1 VYWVHWF
8 IFKSDSKDRYR
19 WCFSSISQETF
30 FVIVYTDPAILHYI
44 VFIICQF
51 PLTRI
56 SLVRFVSRSLVLRSQ
71 RAFIEENGKLKTRA
85 WVWAIKAIL
94 QTCLRPTWLTFYN
107 GSGSSSFGHKIGC
120 GSTWRPHT
128 KIRKVGPTPTIVL
141 SGVNNTLNLAEK
153 ANLSQRRRNALF
165 QPTLIQWNILY
176 TPTPLWKSIL
186 ARPPHFTTPPFLPQ
200 NCNF

>member
-1 VYWVHWF
+1 MYLSKFKDSSYIYVYINILIENINNINNNIFKGSCHGNLCLSFTSPFFSVHLVHWF

-30 FVIVYTDPAILHYI
+30 FVIAYTDPAILHYI

-71 RAFIEENGKLKTRA
+71 RAFIEENGKLKTLA
-85 WVWAIKAIL
+85 WVWAIKVIL
-94 QTCLRPTWLTFYN
+94 QTCLRPTWLTFCN

-120 GSTWRPHT
+120 GSTWRPH
-128 KIRKVGPTPTIVL
+128 RNPQ
-141 SGVNNTLNLAEK
+141 SRANT
-153 ANLSQRRRNALF
+153 
-165 QPTLIQWNILY
+165 
-176 TPTPLWKSIL
+176 
-186 ARPPHFTTPPFLPQ
+186 H
-200 NCNF
+200 NCVERC